1 MEAAMDTEDRSTRFL
16 RRIDAYLPRL
26 PDNRA
31 RRRFLDRQIAGW
43 EHLYARFL
51 VSAGASEP
59 SICPADPPQ
68 AADFLL
74 TITGLARRRG
84 AIPAEDRCQMTDHR
98 SAESIRPPSPL
109 IRSPSSGVR
118 PPASDIRP
126 AMLSLLV
133 AADQRCPAIIGQAHL
148 LYYCGLDGSCM
159 GAEAKLR
166 QLKRDTQDLLDAIA
180 GAEAAVKA
188 RYKTADHGRRTTD
201 D

>member
-31 RRRFLDRQIAGW
+31 RRRFLERQIAGW

-98 SAESIRPPSPL
+98 SVKSLRTPSSVICPPS
-109 IRSPSSGVR
+109 
-118 PPASDIRP
+118 SDIRP

-159 GAEAKLR
+159 GAEEKLR
-166 QLKRDTQDLLDAIA
+166 QLKRETQDLLDAIA